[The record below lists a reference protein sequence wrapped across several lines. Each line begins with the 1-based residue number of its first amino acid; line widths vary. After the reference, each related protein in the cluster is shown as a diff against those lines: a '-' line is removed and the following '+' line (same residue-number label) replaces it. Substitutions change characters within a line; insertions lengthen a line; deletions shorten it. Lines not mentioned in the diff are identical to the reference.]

1 MQQLPPR
8 DEGQKKSVEAKCGID
23 KWLKVWTWQTVQSLR
38 GRTLTNTKPRLSN
51 ILAAKMLCWDG
62 RAYKY
67 AAGEGG
73 ELINTQWGEGGELI
87 NTKRAACFLPVAR
100 WALRLLTQ
108 RLMNKYPTTGL
119 LLTLPIII

>member
-8 DEGQKKSVEAKCGID
+8 DEGQKKSVEAKCGIN
-23 KWLKVWTWQTVQSLR
+23 KWQTVQSLR
-38 GRTLTNTKPRLSN
+38 GHTLTNTKPRLSN

-73 ELINTQWGEGGELI
+73 ELINT
-87 NTKRAACFLPVAR
+87 KRAACFLPVAR

-108 RLMNKYPTTGL
+108 RLMNKYPT
-119 LLTLPIII
+119 IS

>member
-8 DEGQKKSVEAKCGID
+8 DEGQKKSVEAKCGIN
-23 KWLKVWTWQTVQSLR
+23 KWLKVWTWKTEQSLR
-38 GRTLTNTKPRLSN
+38 GRSLTNTKPRLSN

-73 ELINTQWGEGGELI
+73 ELINT
-87 NTKRAACFLPVAR
+87 KRAACFLPVAR

-108 RLMNKYPTTGL
+108 RLMNKYPT
-119 LLTLPIII
+119 IS

>member
-8 DEGQKKSVEAKCGID
+8 DEGQKKSVEAKCGIN

-38 GRTLTNTKPRLSN
+38 GRSLTNTKPRLSN

-73 ELINTQWGEGGELI
+73 EHYKYSVGRRRRTYKYKAGCLLFAGGQVGTSATYATAHE
-87 NTKRAACFLPVAR
+87 
-100 WALRLLTQ
+100 
-108 RLMNKYPTTGL
+108 
-119 LLTLPIII
+119 

>member
-1 MQQLPPR
+1 MQQLRPR
-8 DEGQKKSVEAKCGID
+8 DEGQKKSVEAKCGIN

-108 RLMNKYPTTGL
+108 RLMNKYPT
-119 LLTLPIII
+119 IS

>member
-8 DEGQKKSVEAKCGID
+8 DEGQKKSVEAKCGIN

-38 GRTLTNTKPRLSN
+38 GRSLTNTKPRLSN

-108 RLMNKYPTTGL
+108 RLMNKYPT
-119 LLTLPIII
+119 IS

>member
-8 DEGQKKSVEAKCGID
+8 DEGQKKSVEAKCGIN

-38 GRTLTNTKPRLSN
+38 GRSLTNTKPRLSN

-73 ELINTQWGEGGELI
+73 ELINT
-87 NTKRAACFLPVAR
+87 KRAACFLPVAR

-108 RLMNKYPTTGL
+108 RLMNKYPT
-119 LLTLPIII
+119 IS

>member
-8 DEGQKKSVEAKCGID
+8 DEGQKKSVEAKCGIN

-38 GRTLTNTKPRLSN
+38 GRSLTNTKPRLSN

-67 AAGEGG
+67 AAGEKEENLKILSG
-73 ELINTQWGEGGELI
+73 EKEENL
-87 NTKRAACFLPVAR
+87 
-100 WALRLLTQ
+100 
-108 RLMNKYPTTGL
+108 
-119 LLTLPIII
+119 

>member
-1 MQQLPPR
+1 
-8 DEGQKKSVEAKCGID
+8 
-23 KWLKVWTWQTVQSLR
+23 
-38 GRTLTNTKPRLSN
+38 
-51 ILAAKMLCWDG
+51 MLCWDG

-73 ELINTQWGEGGELI
+73 ELINTQWGEGGELENTRWGEGGELINTQLGEGGELI

-108 RLMNKYPTTGL
+108 RLMNKYPT
-119 LLTLPIII
+119 IS